1 MWISRRQATFVCA
14 FLLVLFCI
22 GGVLPGSARDD
33 VKVFF
38 ALGNIEPAAHYMLS
52 AASVFFLALALATG
66 RVWLA
71 AGVIAGMGVLIE
83 IVQLWVPGRSSTW
96 VDLGLDVAGVLTGVC
111 VVYIYRYFE
120 RGYYG

>member
-1 MWISRRQATFVCA
+1 MWISRSQAAFLCA

-38 ALGNIEPAAHYMLS
+38 TLGNIEPVAHYLLS
-52 AASVFFLALALATG
+52 AASVFFLALAI
-66 RVWLA
+66 RSVWFA
-71 AGVIAGMGVLIE
+71 AGITAGLGVLIE
-83 IVQLWVPGRSSTW
+83 IAQRWVPGRSSTW
-96 VDLGLDVAGVLTGVC
+96 VDLGLDLAGVMTGVC

>member
-14 FLLVLFCI
+14 FLIVFFCI

-38 ALGNIEPAAHYMLS
+38 ALGNIEPLAHYLLS
-52 AASVFFLALALATG
+52 AASVFFLALAMR

-71 AGVIAGMGVLIE
+71 AGVTAGFGILIE
-83 IVQLWVPGRSSTW
+83 IVQFWVPGRSSTW
-96 VDLGLDVAGVLTGVC
+96 VDLGLDMAGVLTGIC
-111 VVYIYRYFE
+111 CVYIYRYFE
-120 RGYYG
+120 RGHYG

>member
-1 MWISRRQATFVCA
+1 MWISQRQAIFVCA

-33 VKVFF
+33 VKVLFS
-38 ALGNIEPAAHYMLS
+38 LGNIEPAAHYLLS
-52 AASVFFLALALATG
+52 AACVFFLALASR

-71 AGVIAGMGVLIE
+71 AGVIAGLGILIE

-96 VDLGLDVAGVLTGVC
+96 VDLGLDVAGVLTGVWG
-111 VVYIYRYFE
+111 VYIYRYFE
-120 RGYYG
+120 RGNYG

>member
-1 MWISRRQATFVCA
+1 MWISRSQAAFLCA

-33 VKVFF
+33 VKNFF
-38 ALGNIEPAAHYMLS
+38 ALGNIEPVAHYLLS
-52 AASVFFLALALATG
+52 AASVFFLALAI
-66 RVWLA
+66 RSVWFA
-71 AGVIAGMGVLIE
+71 AGITAGLGVLIE
-83 IVQLWVPGRSSTW
+83 IAQRWVPGRSSTW
-96 VDLGLDVAGVLTGVC
+96 VDLGLDLAGVMTGVC

>member
-14 FLLVLFCI
+14 FLIVLFCI

-38 ALGNIEPAAHYMLS
+38 ALGNIEPLAHYLLS
-52 AASVFFLALALATG
+52 AASVFFLALACH

-71 AGVIAGMGVLIE
+71 ASITAGLGILIE
-83 IVQLWVPGRSSTW
+83 IFQFSVPGRSSTW

-120 RGYYG
+120 RGHYG

>member
-1 MWISRRQATFVCA
+1 MWISRRQAAFVCVL
-14 FLLVLFCI
+14 LLVLFCI

-38 ALGNIEPAAHYMLS
+38 ALGNVEPLAHYLLS
-52 AASVFFLALALATG
+52 AASVFFLALATR

-71 AGVIAGMGVLIE
+71 VGVTAGLGGLIE
-83 IVQLWVPGRSSTW
+83 FFQFWVPGRSSTW
-96 VDLGLDVAGVLTGVC
+96 VDLGLDVAGVLTGVF

-120 RGYYG
+120 RGHYG

>member
-1 MWISRRQATFVCA
+1 MWISRRQAAFACA
-14 FLLVLFCI
+14 LLLVLFCI

-38 ALGNIEPAAHYMLS
+38 ALGNVEPAAHYLLS
-52 AASVFFLALALATG
+52 AASVFFLALATC

-71 AGVIAGMGVLIE
+71 AGVIAGLGILIE

-96 VDLGLDVAGVLTGVC
+96 VDLGLDVAGVLTGVWG
-111 VVYIYRYFE
+111 VYIYRYFE
-120 RGYYG
+120 RGNYG

>member
-1 MWISRRQATFVCA
+1 MWIRRRHATFGCA
-14 FLLVLFCI
+14 FLLILFCI

-38 ALGNIEPAAHYMLS
+38 GLGNIEPTAHYLLS
-52 AASVFFLALALATG
+52 VASVFFLALATG

-71 AGVIAGMGVLIE
+71 AGVTAGLGILIE
-83 IVQLWVPGRSSTW
+83 IVQIWVPGRSSTW
-96 VDLGLDVAGVLTGVC
+96 VDLGLDMAGVLTGVC

-120 RGYYG
+120 RGHYG

>member
-1 MWISRRQATFVCA
+1 MRISRRQATLFCA
-14 FLLVLFCI
+14 FVLLLFCI

-38 ALGNIEPAAHYMLS
+38 ALGNIEPLAHYLLS
-52 AASVFFLALALATG
+52 AASAFFLALAT
-66 RVWLA
+66 RSVWLA
-71 AGVIAGMGVLIE
+71 AGVTAGLGVLIE

>member
-1 MWISRRQATFVCA
+1 MWISRRQATFFGV

-38 ALGNIEPAAHYMLS
+38 ALGNVEPAAHYLLS
-52 AASVFFLALALATG
+52 AASVFFLALATC

-71 AGVIAGMGVLIE
+71 AGVIAGLGILIE

-96 VDLGLDVAGVLTGVC
+96 VDLGLDMAGVLTGVC

-120 RGYYG
+120 RDHYG

>member
-1 MWISRRQATFVCA
+1 MRISRRQATFGCA

-38 ALGNIEPAAHYMLS
+38 ALGNIEPTAHYLLS
-52 AASVFFLALALATG
+52 AASAFFLALAIG

-71 AGVIAGMGVLIE
+71 AGFTAGLGVLIE

-96 VDLGLDVAGVLTGVC
+96 VDLVLDMAGVLTGVC
-111 VVYIYRYFE
+111 FLYIYRYFE
-120 RGYYG
+120 RGHYG